1 MADLVV
7 ELSKKARETFAKWNG
22 EGHIEITSIGS
33 GWCAHKAALVEG
45 GKPEDPEA
53 FIELK
58 QEGVTLWVPKDLAF
72 EDDRVRIDVKGM
84 FWSTMVLVETA
95 IL

>member
-1 MADLVV
+1 
-7 ELSKKARETFAKWNG
+7 
-22 EGHIEITSIGS
+22 
-33 GWCAHKAALVEG
+33 VEG

-53 FIELK
+53 CIELR
-58 QEGVTLWVPKDLAF
+58 QEGVTLWVPKDLTF
-72 EDDRVRIDVKGM
+72 EGDRVRIDVKGM